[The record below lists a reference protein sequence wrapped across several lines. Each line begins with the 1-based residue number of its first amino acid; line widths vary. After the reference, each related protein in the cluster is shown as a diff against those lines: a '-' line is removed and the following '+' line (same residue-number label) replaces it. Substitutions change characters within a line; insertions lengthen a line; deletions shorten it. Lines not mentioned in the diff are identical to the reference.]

1 MTRPFLNL
9 IRNCAQITMKNSINI
24 CLSFDEKYAQHAA
37 VTMVSLMKNCSRNIH
52 FYIIDSEP
60 SGITESRSKIVKLVE
75 MYGAKISFR
84 TIDLSVFKGFPVW
97 KPMQDS
103 PNKYVP
109 YYRLCLADLLPEIER
124 IIYLDTDIVVQG
136 DIAKL
141 YDLEFAKDQFIAG
154 VNDMDSEE
162 LKEKI
167 STSAYINSGVI
178 LFDLATIRRIK
189 LNVVEESIKILQ
201 NFRERIS
208 LNIDQDLINIIFNDH
223 IRLLDISWNAQ
234 SVGTP
239 RGFKLGYDDKSIEKN
254 IIHFIASHKP
264 WMFNCK
270 SGYQHLYFRYLSYTP
285 WKLKCIK
292 YLFIKIKKFIFEKKN
307 VSATQKIIVVFGLPL
322 LKRSIEEKN
331 KKVYRFLGFKV
342 YEY

>member
-1 MTRPFLNL
+1 MLKPT
-9 IRNCAQITMKNSINI
+9 TMKNPINI

-141 YDLEFAKDQFIAG
+141 YNIELTEEQLIAG
-154 VNDMDSEE
+154 VNDMDSGE
-162 LKEKI
+162 LKENI

-178 LFDLATIRRIK
+178 LFNLATIRRFK
-189 LNVVEESIKILQ
+189 LNIVKESINILQ
-201 NFRERIS
+201 QLGDRMS
-208 LNIDQDLINIIFNDH
+208 LNIDQDLINIIFNKR
-223 IRLLDISWNAQ
+223 IKLLDISWNAQ

>member
-1 MTRPFLNL
+1 
-9 IRNCAQITMKNSINI
+9 MKNPINI

-84 TIDLSVFKGFPVW
+84 TIDLSVFKGFPIW

>member
-1 MTRPFLNL
+1 
-9 IRNCAQITMKNSINI
+9 MKNPINI

-239 RGFKLGYDDKSIEKN
+239 RGFNLGYDDKSIEKN

-322 LKRSIEEKN
+322 LKRSIEDKN

>member
-1 MTRPFLNL
+1 
-9 IRNCAQITMKNSINI
+9 MKNSINI

-37 VTMVSLMKNCSRNIH
+37 VTMVSLMKNCSQNIH

-141 YDLEFAKDQFIAG
+141 YDLEFATDQFIAG

-292 YLFIKIKKFIFEKKN
+292 YLFIKFKKFIFEKKN

>member
-1 MTRPFLNL
+1 MLKPT
-9 IRNCAQITMKNSINI
+9 TMKNPINI

-322 LKRSIEEKN
+322 LKRSIEDKN

-342 YEY
+342 Y

>member
-1 MTRPFLNL
+1 MENNQGHSVYQCWLQARQFSVHLINL
-9 IRNCAQITMKNSINI
+9 
-24 CLSFDEKYAQHAA
+24 
-37 VTMVSLMKNCSRNIH
+37 
-52 FYIIDSEP
+52 
-60 SGITESRSKIVKLVE
+60 
-75 MYGAKISFR
+75 
-84 TIDLSVFKGFPVW
+84 
-97 KPMQDS
+97 
-103 PNKYVP
+103 
-109 YYRLCLADLLPEIER
+109 
-124 IIYLDTDIVVQG
+124 LDTDIVVQG

-141 YDLEFAKDQFIAG
+141 YNIELTEEQLIAG
-154 VNDMDSEE
+154 VNDMDSGE
-162 LKEKI
+162 LKENI

-178 LFDLATIRRIK
+178 LFNLATIRRFK
-189 LNVVEESIKILQ
+189 LNIVKESINILQ
-201 NFRERIS
+201 QLGDRMS
-208 LNIDQDLINIIFNDH
+208 LNIDQDLINIIFNKR
-223 IRLLDISWNAQ
+223 IKLLDISWNAQ

>member
-1 MTRPFLNL
+1 
-9 IRNCAQITMKNSINI
+9 MKNPINI

-342 YEY
+342 Y

>member
-1 MTRPFLNL
+1 
-9 IRNCAQITMKNSINI
+9 
-24 CLSFDEKYAQHAA
+24 
-37 VTMVSLMKNCSRNIH
+37 
-52 FYIIDSEP
+52 
-60 SGITESRSKIVKLVE
+60 
-75 MYGAKISFR
+75 
-84 TIDLSVFKGFPVW
+84 
-97 KPMQDS
+97 MQDS

-109 YYRLCLADLLPEIER
+109 YYRLCLAELLPEIER
-124 IIYLDTDIVVQG
+124 IIYLDSDIVVTG

-141 YDLEFAKDQFIAG
+141 YDLEFATDQFIAG

-239 RGFKLGYDDKSIEKN
+239 RGFILGYDNKSISPAINHGCSTASRDTN
-254 IIHFIASHKP
+254 ICISGIYHIHRG
-264 WMFNCK
+264 N
-270 SGYQHLYFRYLSYTP
+270 
-285 WKLKCIK
+285 
-292 YLFIKIKKFIFEKKN
+292 
-307 VSATQKIIVVFGLPL
+307 
-322 LKRSIEEKN
+322 
-331 KKVYRFLGFKV
+331 
-342 YEY
+342 

>member
-1 MTRPFLNL
+1 
-9 IRNCAQITMKNSINI
+9 MKNPINI

-239 RGFKLGYDDKSIEKN
+239 RGFILGYDNKSIEKN

-292 YLFIKIKKFIFEKKN
+292 YLFINIKFQIYSTNSQDTTERFKLMRTDSHTIRLQFHFLALDP
-307 VSATQKIIVVFGLPL
+307 VSVLVSHHSCIGYA
-322 LKRSIEEKN
+322 
-331 KKVYRFLGFKV
+331 
-342 YEY
+342 

>member
-1 MTRPFLNL
+1 M
-9 IRNCAQITMKNSINI
+9 
-24 CLSFDEKYAQHAA
+24 SFDEKYAQHAA

>member
-1 MTRPFLNL
+1 MLKPT
-9 IRNCAQITMKNSINI
+9 TMKNPINI

-84 TIDLSVFKGFPVW
+84 TIDLSVFKGFPIW

-292 YLFIKIKKFIFEKKN
+292 YLFIKIKKFIFERKN

-322 LKRSIEEKN
+322 LKRSIEDKN
-331 KKVYRFLGFKV
+331 KKVFRFLGFKV

>member
-1 MTRPFLNL
+1 
-9 IRNCAQITMKNSINI
+9 MKNPINI

-37 VTMVSLMKNCSRNIH
+37 MTMVSLMKNCSRNIH

-322 LKRSIEEKN
+322 LKRSIEDKN

>member
-1 MTRPFLNL
+1 
-9 IRNCAQITMKNSINI
+9 MKNPINI

-292 YLFIKIKKFIFEKKN
+292 YLFIKIKKFIFERKN

-322 LKRSIEEKN
+322 LKRSIEDKN

>member
-1 MTRPFLNL
+1 MLKPT
-9 IRNCAQITMKNSINI
+9 TMKNPINI

-239 RGFKLGYDDKSIEKN
+239 RGFKLGYE
-254 IIHFIASHKP
+254 
-264 WMFNCK
+264 
-270 SGYQHLYFRYLSYTP
+270 YFRYLSYTP

>member
-1 MTRPFLNL
+1 MLKPT
-9 IRNCAQITMKNSINI
+9 TMKNPINI

-52 FYIIDSEP
+52 FHIIDSEP

-84 TIDLSVFKGFPVW
+84 TIDLSVFKGFPIW

-322 LKRSIEEKN
+322 LKRSIEDKN

>member
-1 MTRPFLNL
+1 MTRPFLNI
-9 IRNCAQITMKNSINI
+9 IRNCAQITMKNPINI

-84 TIDLSVFKGFPVW
+84 TIDLSVFKGFPIW

>member
-1 MTRPFLNL
+1 MEFYVKANYYEKSY
-9 IRNCAQITMKNSINI
+9 MKNPINI

>member
-1 MTRPFLNL
+1 M
-9 IRNCAQITMKNSINI
+9 
-24 CLSFDEKYAQHAA
+24 SFDEKYAQHAA

-342 YEY
+342 YEYLTQTKR

>member
-1 MTRPFLNL
+1 
-9 IRNCAQITMKNSINI
+9 MKNPINI

-270 SGYQHLYFRYLSYTP
+270 SGYQHL
-285 WKLKCIK
+285 
-292 YLFIKIKKFIFEKKN
+292 FIKIKKFIFEKKN

-322 LKRSIEEKN
+322 LKRSIEDKN

>member
-1 MTRPFLNL
+1 
-9 IRNCAQITMKNSINI
+9 MKNPINI

-37 VTMVSLMKNCSRNIH
+37 VTMVSLMKNCSQNIH

-322 LKRSIEEKN
+322 LKRSIEDKN

>member
-1 MTRPFLNL
+1 MLKPT
-9 IRNCAQITMKNSINI
+9 TMKNPINI

-322 LKRSIEEKN
+322 LKRSIEDKN

>member
-1 MTRPFLNL
+1 MLKPT
-9 IRNCAQITMKNSINI
+9 TMKNPINI

>member
-1 MTRPFLNL
+1 M
-9 IRNCAQITMKNSINI
+9 
-24 CLSFDEKYAQHAA
+24 SFDEKYAQHAA

-52 FYIIDSEP
+52 FFIIDSEP

-103 PNKYVP
+103 PN
-109 YYRLCLADLLPEIER
+109 
-124 IIYLDTDIVVQG
+124 IVVQG

-141 YDLEFAKDQFIAG
+141 YDLEFATDQFIAG

-270 SGYQHLYFRYLSYTP
+270 SISGIYHIHRG
-285 WKLKCIK
+285 
-292 YLFIKIKKFIFEKKN
+292 N
-307 VSATQKIIVVFGLPL
+307 
-322 LKRSIEEKN
+322 
-331 KKVYRFLGFKV
+331 
-342 YEY
+342 

>member
-1 MTRPFLNL
+1 
-9 IRNCAQITMKNSINI
+9 MKNPINI

-124 IIYLDTDIVVQG
+124 IIYLATDIVVQG

-141 YDLEFAKDQFIAG
+141 YDLEFTKDQFIAG

>member
-1 MTRPFLNL
+1 
-9 IRNCAQITMKNSINI
+9 MKNPINI

-52 FYIIDSEP
+52 FFIIDSEP

-342 YEY
+342 YEYLTQTKR

>member
-1 MTRPFLNL
+1 
-9 IRNCAQITMKNSINI
+9 MKNPINI

>member
-1 MTRPFLNL
+1 
-9 IRNCAQITMKNSINI
+9 MKNPINI

-178 LFDLATIRRIK
+178 LFDIATIRRIK

-322 LKRSIEEKN
+322 LKRSIEDKN

>member
-1 MTRPFLNL
+1 MLKPT
-9 IRNCAQITMKNSINI
+9 TMKNPINI

-37 VTMVSLMKNCSRNIH
+37 VTMVSLMKNCSQNIH

-97 KPMQDS
+97 QPMQDS

-141 YDLEFAKDQFIAG
+141 YNIELTEEQLIAG
-154 VNDMDSEE
+154 VNDMDSGE
-162 LKEKI
+162 LKENI

-178 LFDLATIRRIK
+178 LFNLATIRRFK
-189 LNVVEESIKILQ
+189 LNIVKESINILQ
-201 NFRERIS
+201 QLGDRMS
-208 LNIDQDLINIIFNDH
+208 LNIDQDLINIIFNKR
-223 IRLLDISWNAQ
+223 IKLLDISWNAQ

-322 LKRSIEEKN
+322 LKRSIEDKN

>member
-1 MTRPFLNL
+1 
-9 IRNCAQITMKNSINI
+9 MKNPINI
-24 CLSFDEKYAQHAA
+24 CLSFDEKYAQYAA

>member
-1 MTRPFLNL
+1 
-9 IRNCAQITMKNSINI
+9 
-24 CLSFDEKYAQHAA
+24 
-37 VTMVSLMKNCSRNIH
+37 
-52 FYIIDSEP
+52 
-60 SGITESRSKIVKLVE
+60 
-75 MYGAKISFR
+75 
-84 TIDLSVFKGFPVW
+84 
-97 KPMQDS
+97 MQDS

>member
-1 MTRPFLNL
+1 MLKPT
-9 IRNCAQITMKNSINI
+9 TMKNPINI

-84 TIDLSVFKGFPVW
+84 TIDLSVFKGFPIW

-322 LKRSIEEKN
+322 LKRSIEDKN

>member
-1 MTRPFLNL
+1 
-9 IRNCAQITMKNSINI
+9 MKNPINI

-322 LKRSIEEKN
+322 LKRSIEDKN

>member
-1 MTRPFLNL
+1 
-9 IRNCAQITMKNSINI
+9 MKNPINI

-322 LKRSIEEKN
+322 LKRSIEDKN

-342 YEY
+342 Y

>member
-1 MTRPFLNL
+1 MLKPT
-9 IRNCAQITMKNSINI
+9 TMKNPINI

-84 TIDLSVFKGFPVW
+84 TIDRTIDLSVFKGFPVW

-141 YDLEFAKDQFIAG
+141 YNLEFAKDQFIAG

>member
-1 MTRPFLNL
+1 
-9 IRNCAQITMKNSINI
+9 MKNSINI

-37 VTMVSLMKNCSRNIH
+37 VTMVSLMKNCSRNINY
-52 FYIIDSEP
+52 FIIDSEP

-189 LNVVEESIKILQ
+189 LSVVEESIKILQ

>member
-1 MTRPFLNL
+1 
-9 IRNCAQITMKNSINI
+9 MKNPINI

-239 RGFKLGYDDKSIEKN
+239 RGFILGYDNKSIEKN

>member
-1 MTRPFLNL
+1 MLKPT
-9 IRNCAQITMKNSINI
+9 TMKNPINI

-84 TIDLSVFKGFPVW
+84 TIDLSVFKGFPIW

>member
-1 MTRPFLNL
+1 MLKPT
-9 IRNCAQITMKNSINI
+9 TMKNPINI

-141 YDLEFAKDQFIAG
+141 YDLEFTKDQFIAG

-201 NFRERIS
+201 NFRDRMS
-208 LNIDQDLINIIFNDH
+208 LNIDQDLINIIFNKR
-223 IRLLDISWNAQ
+223 IKLLDISWNAQ

-264 WMFNCK
+264 WMFSCK

-285 WKLKCIK
+285 WRLKCIK
-292 YLFIKIKKFIFEKKN
+292 YLFIKLKKFIFEKKN
-307 VSATQKIIVVFGLPL
+307 ISATQKIIVVLGLPFI
-322 LKRSIEEKN
+322 KRSIEAGN
-331 KKVYRFLGFKV
+331 RKVYRFLGFKV

>member
-1 MTRPFLNL
+1 MLKPT
-9 IRNCAQITMKNSINI
+9 TMKNPINI

-37 VTMVSLMKNCSRNIH
+37 VTMVSLMKNCSQNIH

-322 LKRSIEEKN
+322 LKRSIEDKN